1 MRITGTYEQLDGQ
14 PVVRFERTFPHPVEA
29 VWAAV
34 TDPTALEQ
42 WFPTTVEFTE
52 LRPGEPIAF
61 RFAEVVGGRPP
72 RRPASGERG
81 APTTRSTSGWG
92 CPRRRRFRSRR
103 QRYTR

>member
-72 RRPASGERG
+72 RRPASGERWRAYYEEYKRLG
-81 APTTRSTSGWG
+81 LSATAPL
-92 CPRRRRFRSRR
+92 PE
-103 QRYTR
+103 